1 MTDPLP
7 EVALTDGE
15 VDLILHHCN
24 GRALLVGGQALAFWT
39 QYYRV
44 KRQGELAISVTS
56 DADFIGTAQ
65 HARELA
71 QFLKPE
77 GWRYWQPSP
86 EEATSQTAKLSKR
99 IEGFGIKQ
107 IDFLDGIVGLK
118 TEGIER
124 RAVVLELADGKRLR
138 VLHPLDVLESRLR
151 NLAELPSKRNSH
163 GIAQA
168 HLAIEVAK
176 CFLEQLLREAST
188 RRLLDAAE
196 RLAQIAGQKSLQAVI
211 GNHKIDIL
219 GAVPADRIPN
229 EAFRTKRWPQILAG
243 VAALRRSHEQRR
255 RSPAGSPKAAPKVK

>member
-1 MTDPLP
+1 LTTDPLP

-15 VDLILHHCN
+15 IDLILHHCN

-39 QYYRV
+39 QHYHI
-44 KRQGELAISVTS
+44 KLHGELAISVTS

-71 QFLKPE
+71 KVLKPE

-118 TEGIER
+118 TDGIER
-124 RAVVLELADGKRLR
+124 RAVALELADGARLR
-138 VLHPLDVLESRLR
+138 VLHPMDVLESRLK
-151 NLAELPSKRNSH
+151 NLAELPSKRNPH

-168 HLAIEVAK
+168 HLATEVAK
-176 CFLEQLLREAST
+176 CFLEQLLREAPA
-188 RRLLDAAE
+188 RRLLDAVE
-196 RLAQIAGQKSLQAVI
+196 RLAQIAGQKSLQGVFHDH
-211 GNHKIDIL
+211 GIDIL
-219 GAVPADRIPN
+219 GTVPANRIPN
-229 EAFRTKRWPQILAG
+229 EAFRAKRWPQILTAIAQ
-243 VAALRRSHEQRR
+243 VRRAYEQRR
-255 RSPAGSPKAAPKVK
+255 HGHTGAPGS